1 MIERSK
7 AAVLVFTLSG
17 AGLFALGCTGGGA
30 PAPTD
35 DEQSQWEALMSDG
48 DPSTIAPGSMRPGP
62 MPPPP
67 PNARFCPNNDCT
79 GSPLAQW
86 TFDDCGQTPSTEL
99 ADTAFTSQIT
109 HPAYRAV
116 AVACVPGIS
125 GAAVKLAADE
135 DIIYSPDQ
143 ADYVFDQGLT
153 VAAWINPDR
162 ITGTQSIVRKRFDG
176 SSSFVLGIDGRKV
189 VFALKLA
196 NGRTVGLSAGGLT
209 AGKFTHVAATYD
221 GSDAILY
228 VGGVAAAKAHAVGK
242 IAPGSGPIFIGND
255 VNGREMKGIVDTVW
269 LNTLAAPAAVI
280 QALTCIHQPP
290 VVALT
295 PAMSDPQVAGATVA
309 FDLAITNADSPNCA
323 PSTFQSFTNAFFPL
337 STDNFLNQVTL
348 PPGSTGHQP
357 INVKSSKQSTPG
369 SYILQ
374 VEVAPSGIMSAPVFA
389 QATYVVGTGPISCD
403 GVMPF
408 SPQIFG
414 PSFGIANQFGLFSYA
429 ATGLTAPAVTP
440 VIDPSTFVFTAI
452 QVSAN
457 PGVPADANNNFFGFG
472 VGFGNPPCTDA
483 SAYNA
488 VRFTIT
494 GDLGTCGIQ
503 LSLTPSENNSV
514 STGPEGVCTN
524 PGGCFGP
531 FSGRLTT
538 GVNVVKFTD
547 LTGGVPLATLDATAL
562 NDIGWNMTAP
572 SDGVTAACVANFT
585 VSDVSFVT
593 AP

>member
-1 MIERSK
+1 MMKRSK
-7 AAVLVFTLSG
+7 AAMLVLGLSYG
-17 AGLFALGCTGGGA
+17 GLCAPGCTGDDS
-30 PAPTD
+30 PASDGQT
-35 DEQSQWEALMSDG
+35 QWAALMSDG

-67 PNARFCPNNDCT
+67 NGRFCPNGDCS

-86 TFDDCGQTPSTEL
+86 TFDDCGQTGSTEL
-99 ADTAFTSQIT
+99 ADTAFTSQIS

-135 DIIYSPDQ
+135 DIVYSPDQ
-143 ADYVFDQGLT
+143 PDYVFDQGLT

-176 SSSFVLGIDGRKV
+176 SSSFVLAIDGRKL
-189 VFALKLA
+189 VFGFKLT
-196 NGRTVGLSAGGLT
+196 NGRTVVLSAGGLT
-209 AGKFTHVAATYD
+209 AGTFTHVAATYD
-221 GSDAILY
+221 GNDAILY
-228 VGGVAAAKAHAVGK
+228 VGGVAAARAHAVGK
-242 IAPGSGPIFIGND
+242 IAPGAGPIFIGND
-255 VNGREMKGIVDTVW
+255 ANGREMKGIVDQVW
-269 LNTLAAPAAVI
+269 LNTLAAPASVI
-280 QALTCIHQPP
+280 KDLTCFHQPP

-309 FDLAITNADSPNCA
+309 FDLGVTNADGPNCA
-323 PSTFQSFTNAFFPL
+323 PSTFQYFTNAFFPL
-337 STDNFLNQVTL
+337 STNNFFGTVVLA
-348 PPGSTGHQP
+348 PGETGHAP
-357 INVKSSKQSTPG
+357 VSIKSSKQSQPG
-369 SYILQ
+369 SYPVQ
-374 VEVAPSGIMSAPVFA
+374 VEVAAEGIASAPGFA
-389 QATYVVGTGPISCD
+389 QASYVVGTGPISCD

-414 PSFGIANQFGLFSYA
+414 PSFGIANQFGLFTYA
-429 ATGLTAPAVTP
+429 AQGLMAPVATP
-440 VIDPSTFVFTAI
+440 VMDPSTFVFSAI
-452 QVSAN
+452 HVDAN
-457 PGVPADANNNFFGFG
+457 PGVPMDTNNTFLGFG

-488 VRFTIT
+488 VQFTIT

-503 LSLTPSENNSV
+503 VSLTPSENNSV
-514 STGPEGVCTN
+514 SNGSVGVCTTQ
-524 PGGCFGP
+524 GGCFGP
-531 FSGRLTT
+531 FSGPLTT

-562 NDIGWNMTAP
+562 NDIGWNLTVP
-572 SDGVTAACVANFT
+572 SDGCVASFT